1 MTTLATALS
10 AMLICHANKVLVC
23 VLCYLV
29 TGRFVVGP
37 GRDTT
42 RGPSLQLL
50 SLLRIHG
57 QHGNGVYKGGQE
69 QESEQCLT
77 TTVTNSGEITLGIC

>member
-10 AMLICHANKVLVC
+10 VMLICNANKMTSVNV
-23 VLCYLV
+23 CYLV
-29 TGRFVVGP
+29 TETTAVGQ

-57 QHGNGVYKGGQE
+57 QHGNAVYKGG
-69 QESEQCLT
+69 L
-77 TTVTNSGEITLGIC
+77 